1 MVSIFCYFL
10 ILRNL
15 KPDDWIGKS
24 NLLRQILEKK
34 IDQILNASPNEM
46 LCNNLRQY
54 RVRVLE
60 KEINVACGNYFK
72 SCLFLAYNHIF
83 YLLFKKA
90 ASYSNEEK

>member
-1 MVSIFCYFL
+1 MVSIFFCYFL

-24 NLLRQILEKK
+24 NLLRQILETK
-34 IDQILNASPNEM
+34 IDQSLNDSPNET

-72 SCLFLAYNHIF
+72 SCNIHIF
-83 YLLFKKA
+83 LSLL
-90 ASYSNEEK
+90 